1 MIIIRYSYVLYN
13 ICYNFQCCAK
23 FVTTLGGRN
32 YLDQVAGILLLSLT
46 RPHYDV
52 NVNIA
57 DDCKWRRIQMPNL
70 CVHASI
76 YGLHAIVNDANIVL
90 KRIKPLYIVLLIN
103 PTV

>member
-1 MIIIRYSYVLYN
+1 MHGSTPRTHALRHAPIMTSLLAN
-13 ICYNFQCCAK
+13 I
-23 FVTTLGGRN
+23 
-32 YLDQVAGILLLSLT
+32 
-46 RPHYDV
+46 
-52 NVNIA
+52 NIA
-57 DDCKWRRIQMPNL
+57 HGACLQMPNL

>member
-1 MIIIRYSYVLYN
+1 MHGSRARTHALRHAPIMTS
-13 ICYNFQCCAK
+13 
-23 FVTTLGGRN
+23 
-32 YLDQVAGILLLSLT
+32 LLA
-46 RPHYDV
+46 

-57 DDCKWRRIQMPNL
+57 YGACHACLQMPNL